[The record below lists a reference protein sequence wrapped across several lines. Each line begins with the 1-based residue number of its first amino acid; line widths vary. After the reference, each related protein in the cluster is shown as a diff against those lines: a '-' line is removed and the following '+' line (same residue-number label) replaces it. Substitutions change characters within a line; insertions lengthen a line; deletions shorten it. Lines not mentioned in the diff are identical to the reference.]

1 MVLREWEPLL
11 QNLLGFK
18 IKSKPLYE
26 EIPFTGHYLK
36 TVFRNIACSSLLT
49 GSIWVVIDLS
59 IQDRYLFFWKFLEA
73 AHVQHPLVSYLNIQL
88 LINQDVILKY
98 YQILFPN

>member
-1 MVLREWEPLL
+1 MICHVRLFPVALREWEALL

-36 TVFRNIACSSLLT
+36 IIFRNIACSILLT
-49 GSIWVVIDLS
+49 GSIWVVIDLT
-59 IQDRYLFFWKFLEA
+59 IQDKHLFFLEI
-73 AHVQHPLVSYLNIQL
+73 S
-88 LINQDVILKY
+88 
-98 YQILFPN
+98 